1 MQEWLNYLDIG
12 FKQASEGSANVPD
25 SLINMAGMTGQ
36 VFEAANSGFP
46 IIIEFWRQAITE
58 PDIWKEAVK
67 PYNNYLD
74 FFEGLIVNG
83 IIEGS
88 LERSVDPKSSARLLL
103 ALAMGY
109 LLQASFDPTGASWS
123 EVTRSGMRIIINGMR
138 SSV

>member
-1 MQEWLNYLDIG
+1 MQDWLNYLDFG
-12 FKQASEGSANVPD
+12 FKQAAEGSENVPD
-25 SLINMAGMTGQ
+25 SMIKMAGMTGH

-83 IIEGS
+83 IKEGS
-88 LERSVDPKSSARLLL
+88 LQKSVDP
-103 ALAMGY
+103 GY
-109 LLQASFDPTGASWS
+109 LLQASFDPNGASWS
-123 EVTRSGMRIIINGMR
+123 EVTQSGMRIIINGMR
-138 SSV
+138 RSE